1 MFSYISKLKLTNY
14 RNFER
19 LNLELPDSSI
29 ALVGRN
35 GVGKTNIIEA
45 ISVMQ
50 PGRGIRSAKFSDM
63 TFNKSNYFG
72 IYTELFD
79 GEEKV
84 QIGTAFNKEYSRVRK
99 IKINENL

>member
-29 ALVGRN
+29 SLVGRN

-45 ISVMQ
+45 MYMDS
-50 PGRGIRSAKFSDM
+50 
-63 TFNKSNYFG
+63 TNNKQWNAG
-72 IYTELFD
+72 YTNLD
-79 GEEKV
+79 NA
-84 QIGTAFNKEYSRVRK
+84 ITNLNNK
-99 IKINENL
+99 